1 MNALFQARKGFP
13 IWSGIGENCIFLN
26 FTKSHNHTVWLIRTN
41 SLSRNQL
48 DYPSKGIQRYNE
60 SHFHY
65 DGYTFQLEDEF
76 TLVNLSNM
84 NTFPIHGLYYLTK
97 TVSP

>member
-1 MNALFQARKGFP
+1 MHFSKLGKDFQ
-13 IWSGIGENCIFLN
+13 SGQGSGTNWIFLI

-84 NTFPIHGLYYLTK
+84 NTFPIHGLYYHTK
-97 TVSP
+97 TLSS